1 MTSKTGGEAIVDA
14 LIANGV
20 DTVFGLPGAQLDP
33 VFAALHDRA
42 NQIRVIHSRHEQGC
56 AYMAYGYG
64 ASTGKT
70 GVTMVVP
77 GPGLLNAGAAIVTA
91 YACHTPMLVISGQL
105 RAAMIGKGFGALHE
119 IKDQFGVA
127 RTLVKWAGKIMHPDQ
142 ASGQVATALTE
153 IRRGRVRP
161 TYLESPFDVVGM
173 EAEVGEPILA
183 ETPLSNPTVDPAR
196 IAEIAGI
203 LKNAKR
209 PLIIAGGGAIDSGDW
224 VLTLAERLDVPVVL
238 TQNGLGAIDSRNP
251 RVLSQAG
258 GYHLWKDAD
267 VVIAFGTRLMP
278 VMTTYGRA
286 GLKVVK
292 IDIDP
297 EELIRLAP
305 PILGVLGDVADV
317 ARDLN
322 SALADFV
329 PDDDPDRSLWAKD
342 ARKAVAAELERVTPQ
357 VELLGVIREALG
369 EDGILVSDLTQLYFV
384 SQDAYPVYKPRTYI
398 QPSYQGT
405 LGHAAATSL
414 GVKVGNPDKRVLCL
428 AGDGG
433 FMFTV
438 QELATAAQYDIAT
451 VFLVMNDKAFGNVKR
466 ILNEN
471 YGGRV
476 ICADLQNPDFVKLSE
491 SFGIP
496 AERVDSPAALKAAL
510 ERAFTRGG
518 PVLVEYS
525 APEYPSP
532 WHLLQRKPIR

>member
-1 MTSKTGGEAIVDA
+1 
-14 LIANGV
+14 
-20 DTVFGLPGAQLDP
+20 
-33 VFAALHDRA
+33 
-42 NQIRVIHSRHEQGC
+42 
-56 AYMAYGYG
+56 
-64 ASTGKT
+64 
-70 GVTMVVP
+70 VP

-91 YACHTPMLVISGQL
+91 YACHAPMLVISGQL

-119 IKDQFGVA
+119 INDQFGVA
-127 RTLVKWAGKIMHPDQ
+127 RTMVKWAGKIMHPDQ
-142 ASGQVATALTE
+142 SSGQVATALTE
-153 IRRGRVRP
+153 MRRGRIRP

-173 EAEVGEPILA
+173 EAEVGEPIIAQTAL
-183 ETPLSNPTVDPAR
+183 PGPTVSPAQ
-196 IAEIAGI
+196 IAEVAAI
-203 LKNAKR
+203 LRNAKR
-209 PLIIAGGGAIDSGDW
+209 PLIIAGGGAIDAGSGI
-224 VLTLAERLDVPVVL
+224 LALAERLDVPVVL
-238 TQNGLGAIDSRNP
+238 TQNGLGTIDSRNP

-267 VVIAFGTRLMP
+267 AVIAFGTRLMP
-278 VMTTYGRA
+278 AMTTYGRA

-297 EELIRLAP
+297 EELIKLAP
-305 PILGVLGDVADV
+305 PILGVLGDSADV
-317 ARDLN
+317 ARELN
-322 SALADFV
+322 SALSDFV
-329 PDDDPDRSLWAKD
+329 PGNNPGRQLWADD
-342 ARKAVAAELERVTPQ
+342 AREALADELSRVAPQAEL
-357 VELLGVIREALG
+357 LAVIRETLG
-369 EDGILVSDLTQLYFV
+369 EDGILVSDLTQLYFA

-438 QELATAAQYDIAT
+438 QELATAAQYNIAT

-476 ICADLQNPDFVKLSE
+476 ICADLQNPDFVQLSE

-496 AERVDSPAALKAAL
+496 AERVASPTELKKAL
-510 ERAFTRGG
+510 ERAFARGG

-525 APEYPSP
+525 APEFPSP